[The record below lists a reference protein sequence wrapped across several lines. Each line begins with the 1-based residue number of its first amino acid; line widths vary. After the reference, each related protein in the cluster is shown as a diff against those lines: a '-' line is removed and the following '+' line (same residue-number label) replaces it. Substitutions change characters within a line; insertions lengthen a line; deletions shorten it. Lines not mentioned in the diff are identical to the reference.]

1 MQEQHHILQDSKLA
15 NVHKPTRY
23 IGNEI
28 NQIVKDPLQTEVRM
42 AFAFPDVYDI
52 GMSHLG
58 SKILYHVVNRLEW
71 ASMERVYAPW
81 PDYEALLRREEAV
94 LTTLENKTPLCE
106 FPLLGFTLQYE
117 LTYSNLVNILDLGRI
132 SLYAKDRLETEPII
146 LAGGPGAFNPEP
158 IADFLDL
165 VVLGDGEE
173 ILPQLLHLYRN
184 LQKKYQK
191 RPPRQEFLMKAAEF
205 DGVYVPAFYM
215 PKYDEQHT
223 FQGIERLVENAPMPV
238 RRAIVK
244 DLNQAEYPDA
254 LLLPYGE
261 VIHDRA
267 MIELFR
273 GCTAGCRFCQAGCIY
288 RPVRERSLETLLHQ
302 AKILIQSTGYDEISL
317 ISLSSMDYSQ
327 IESLVD
333 TLLHDYGCQGVGV
346 ALPSL
351 RVDSFSVDIAEK
363 VQQVRKSGLTLAPE
377 AGSQRLR
384 NIINKRVSES
394 QIMEAV
400 SGAFDAGWSS
410 LKLYFML
417 GLPGETDADLAE
429 IVRLAERIAGVY
441 RQKKR
446 QGRLRISISVSTF
459 VPKPHTPF
467 QWMGQIS
474 PEEIRRRQQLLRS
487 MIRDRAIELSTHDV
501 NTSDLEALFSRG
513 DRRLSA
519 VIERA
524 HELGARFD
532 GWTEHFRFDLWKRAI
547 EECGV
552 DHRYYANHTKEI
564 TEVLPWE
571 HLDSGVRKEWLVV
584 QWDLALKELETD
596 DCRFG
601 PCSLC
606 GVCMDYGVQ
615 NLLVKESNR

>member
-1 MQEQHHILQDSKLA
+1 MKEKLKILDESKLVSV
-15 NVHKPTRY
+15 NKPTRY
-23 IGNEI
+23 TGHEV
-28 NQIVKDPLQTEVRM
+28 NQIVKEPTSVEVRM

-58 SKILYHVVNRLEW
+58 SKILYHVVNQLDW
-71 ASMERVYAPW
+71 AAMERVYAPW
-81 PDYEALLRREEAV
+81 PDYEALLRREGAV
-94 LTTLENKTPLCE
+94 LTSLENRTPLCD
-106 FPLLGFTLQYE
+106 FPIVGFTLQYE
-117 LTYSNLVNILDLGRI
+117 LTYSNILTILDLGNIPLLASERT
-132 SLYAKDRLETEPII
+132 DFDPII
-146 LAGGPGAFNPEP
+146 FAGGPGAFNPEP

-173 ILPQLLHLYRN
+173 VLPILLDLYRQ
-184 LQKKYQK
+184 LAGESKGRASRKT
-191 RPPRQEFLMKAAEF
+191 FLERAAEIQ
-205 DGVYVPAFYM
+205 GVYVPALYQAS
-215 PKYDEQHT
+215 YLEDGT
-223 FQGIERLVENAPMPV
+223 FMGVTPLNSKAAFPI

-244 DLNQAEYPDA
+244 DLDQVSYPETFI
-254 LLLPYGE
+254 LPYGD

-288 RPVRERSLETLLHQ
+288 RPVRERSLTTLIKQ
-302 AKILIQSTGYDEISL
+302 AEMLIRSTGYDEISL

-327 IESLVD
+327 IESLIEH
-333 TLLHDYGCQGVGV
+333 LLQKYGCQGIGV

-351 RVDSFSVDIAEK
+351 RVDSFSVEIAEK

-384 NIINKRVSES
+384 DIINKRVTEQ

-400 SGAFDAGWSS
+400 SGAFDAGWSG

-417 GLPGETDADLAE
+417 GLPGETDEDLVE
-429 IVRLAERIAGVY
+429 IIGLSERIAQVY

-446 QGRLRISISVSTF
+446 HGKLRISISVSTF

-467 QWMGQIS
+467 QWLGQIP
-474 PEEIRRRQQLLRS
+474 PEEIYRRQRLLRNLV
-487 MIRDRAIELSTHDV
+487 RDRAIDISTHDV
-501 NTSDLEALFSRG
+501 NTSYLEAIFSRG

-519 VIERA
+519 VVKRA
-524 HELGARFD
+524 YELGARFD
-532 GWTEHFRFDLWKRAI
+532 GWTEHFRFNLWKQAL
-547 EECGV
+547 EECHIDDV
-552 DHRYYANHTKEI
+552 KYANGEKSHTS
-564 TEVLPWE
+564 VLPWD
-571 HLDSGVRKEWLVV
+571 HLDSGVRKNWLIN
-584 QWDLALKELETD
+584 QWNLAVKGIETE

-615 NLLVKESNR
+615 NILQKGGQN